1 MRSKIPALAEWLLTR
16 FGIPQRNESLM
27 GDLAEESSSGR
38 SAVWLWR
45 ETGVAIATM
54 VGRDIRN
61 HKLLAVRAIATGW
74 LLTWSWQRIVLLFQP
89 PVGVRVQTL
98 WAWGILLMFTWS
110 FWPAIVGWIIAR
122 THRPQQAAMV
132 LAYSASMVLW
142 ALWYL
147 IAHYQEMKS
156 IHAHPDVFVTNVT
169 VMCAV
174 LICTLAGGFL
184 QKPRRSLQD

>member
-1 MRSKIPALAEWLLTR
+1 
-16 FGIPQRNESLM
+16 
-27 GDLAEESSSGR
+27 
-38 SAVWLWR
+38 
-45 ETGVAIATM
+45 
-54 VGRDIRN
+54 
-61 HKLLAVRAIATGW
+61 
-74 LLTWSWQRIVLLFQP
+74 
-89 PVGVRVQTL
+89 
-98 WAWGILLMFTWS
+98 MFTWS
-110 FWPAIVGWIIAR
+110 LWPAIVGWVVAR
-122 THRPQQAAMV
+122 THRTQQASMV

-147 IAHYQEMKS
+147 IGHYQEMKS